1 MIFEQNRRYR
11 MPVFFG
17 PSTGPRAD
25 SAGNPYDWTTAPR
38 DVASVSFLTDAA
50 ALEALLPPGFSLDGE
65 PVVTFEHFALREV
78 PWLAGR
84 GYDALGMR
92 FPARYDGKVDH
103 VRGPLLTV
111 LWENLT
117 DAILTGR
124 DELGYS
130 KLFADL
136 PPPVI
141 SGSNR
146 TYTAAWQGHEFLRMS
161 LEDLTD
167 AEPPAPAAIDGL
179 LHYRY
184 FPAVNKLGDH
194 AVSTAAMTPAGGP
207 TKTLRFRRGTGSVEV
222 LHSTWQQMPTQC
234 QVVNALAALPVIE
247 PRGSTF
253 AEQVGSKDLSDVRTL
268 A

>member
-17 PSTGPRAD
+17 PSTGPRHD
-25 SAGNPYDWTTAPR
+25 SAGNPYDWSTAPR
-38 DVASVSFLTDAA
+38 DVASVSFLTDLA

-92 FPARYDGKVDH
+92 FPARYDGAVDH

-124 DELGYS
+124 EELGYS

-136 PPPVI
+136 PLPEVD
-141 SGSNR
+141 GANR
-146 TYTAAWQGHEFLRMS
+146 RYTASWQGHEFLRMS
-161 LEDLTD
+161 LEDLAD
-167 AEPPAPAAIDGL
+167 SEPPAPAVVDGL

-184 FPAVNKLGDH
+184 FPAINTLGEH

-207 TKTLRFRRGTGSVEV
+207 TRTLQFRRGKGSVEV
-222 LHSTWQQMPTQC
+222 IKSTWQQMPTQC
-234 QVVNALAALPVIE
+234 QVVNALASLPVLE
-247 PRGSTF
+247 ARGATF
-253 AEQVGSKDLSDVRTL
+253 AEQVGAKDLSDVRTL

>member
-17 PSTGPRAD
+17 PSTGPRHD
-25 SAGNPYDWTTAPR
+25 SAGNPYDWSTAPR
-38 DVASVSFLTDAA
+38 DVASVSFLTEAA

-84 GYDALGMR
+84 GYNALGMR
-92 FPARYDGKVDH
+92 FPARYDGAVDN

-124 DELGYS
+124 EELGYS

-136 PPPVI
+136 PPPEVAGD
-141 SGSNR
+141 SR
-146 TYTAAWQGHEFLRMS
+146 RYTASWQGHEFLRMS
-161 LEDLTD
+161 LEDLAD
-167 AEPPAPAAIDGL
+167 CEPPAPAAVDGL

-184 FPAVNKLGDH
+184 FPAVNSPGQH

-207 TKTLRFRRGTGSVEV
+207 TRTLRYRRGNGSVEV
-222 LHSTWQQMPTQC
+222 IKSTWQQLPTQC
-234 QVVNALAALPVIE
+234 QVVNALAGLPVLE
-247 PRGSTF
+247 ARGATF